1 MIQFKKKSYLSCE
14 NLVYE
19 LRIKFSNFGSFPKLG
34 HTMDVWIY
42 SSVAHD
48 YGIFLQTYFFIWYI
62 KILKVKLVTVK

>member
-1 MIQFKKKSYLSCE
+1 MAILNDEMASKIDFSE
-14 NLVYE
+14 F
-19 LRIKFSNFGSFPKLG
+19 RFSNFRSFPKLG

-62 KILKVKLVTVK
+62 KILKVKL